1 MPLRDLAKKLSVR
14 TRDLRKT
21 PRRRL
26 LPGREDWN
34 FLLTNR
40 IPRRLAT
47 RLMGGFSKLPTGPL
61 TGVTI
66 ALWRLFS
73 RDLDLSD
80 SKQQRFR
87 SLHDCFIRELRPGAR
102 PIDPTP
108 GVMVS
113 PCDAILGAHGR
124 VDGTRLFQ
132 AKGFPYRLEELL
144 GDPELVERFRDG
156 AYATLRL

>member
-61 TGVTI
+61 P
-66 ALWRLFS
+66 AAFRLRRLFREQFAQHGCS
-73 RDLDLSD
+73 ALVLTNVPPAWVLRGAKAPLTANAVAIPSAP
-80 SKQQRFR
+80 R
-87 SLHDCFIRELRPGAR
+87 STDDRSINDRPTNETAR
-102 PIDPTP
+102 GTAEADP
-108 GVMVS
+108 
-113 PCDAILGAHGR
+113 AGR
-124 VDGTRLFQ
+124 H
-132 AKGFPYRLEELL
+132 
-144 GDPELVERFRDG
+144 
-156 AYATLRL
+156 